1 MPCKYQN
8 KAHVRAPNASL
19 LASNKY
25 SFLYKATFLPL
36 LLRIC
41 SYLDKFTI
49 GTYKKGPQKN
59 ERYVTLPREDIIQ
72 FNKLLNEAAICFR
85 HINHLSS
92 DRSHAAKYLADKLT
106 LLGDDDQFTSLFQ
119 RRNSPPVIY
128 ITSDMEYVGCTVN
141 AYDRRWQHI
150 HNLMRHY
157 LDVKRSGLPV
167 YAKTR
172 TQGKIAMAKLCVMIP
187 FELTSPTC
195 KLTDEARNIRILCPS
210 KNVMPGLF
218 CYSNL
223 RPLRHGSHHRARLR
237 GGENYIPSI
246 PKSMRV
252 DKTMFDITAQIEG

>member
-1 MPCKYQN
+1 MPINYQYN
-8 KAHVRAPNASL
+8 GLNNAHERAPNASQ
-19 LASNKY
+19 LALNKY
-25 SFLYKATFLPL
+25 SFLYKARFLPL
-36 LLRIC
+36 LIRIC
-41 SYLDKFTI
+41 SYLDRFTI
-49 GTYKKGPQKN
+49 GVYKKGKHKN
-59 ERYVTLPREDIIQ
+59 ERYITLPREDILQ
-72 FNKLLNEAAICFR
+72 LNNLLNEAAVCFR
-85 HINHLSS
+85 HINHLTS
-92 DRSHAAKYLADKLT
+92 DRSHAAKYLDDKLT
-106 LLGDDDQFTSLFQ
+106 LMGNDDQFISLFQ
-119 RRNSPPVIY
+119 RHNPPAVIY
-128 ITSDMEYVGCTVN
+128 ITSDMDYVGCTIN

-223 RPLRHGSHHRARLR
+223 RPKR
-237 GGENYIPSI
+237 
-246 PKSMRV
+246 
-252 DKTMFDITAQIEG
+252 